1 MATPNSVSRQR
12 IDSIRTF
19 NRFYTRRIGVVGA
32 GLLDTGYS
40 LTEVRVLYEIAHR
53 DEVLAADLVRD
64 LALDAG
70 YLSRILLRFRERGW
84 LTRERSQADGRRSQL
99 LLTPRGKK
107 MAASLEARA
116 RGEIGKLLAPL
127 PVGQQVRLQSHLE
140 SVQALLGGATAGSPG
155 ITLREHRAGDMG
167 WIIQQHGA
175 LYTQEYGWNE
185 QFEALVAGICVNFLR
200 NFDPSCERC
209 WIAECAG
216 VAVGCIM
223 LVRSSRTI
231 GKLRLLLVDP
241 SQRGRGIGDK
251 LVTECLAFARAA
263 GYRKIVL
270 WTQRNLAAARR
281 IYEAHGFKLVKSEPH
296 DSFGAKLVGEFWE
309 LPLLPARRSK

>member
-12 IDSIRTF
+12 VDSIRTF
-19 NRFYTRRIGVVGA
+19 NRFYTGKIGVLGA

-53 DEVLAADLVRD
+53 DQVLAADLVRE

-70 YLSRILLRFRERGW
+70 YLSRILLRFRQRGW
-84 LTRERSQADGRRSQL
+84 LTRERSQSDGRRSL
-99 LLTPRGKK
+99 LRLTPRGTK

-116 RGEIGKLLAPL
+116 REEIGELLAPL
-127 PVGQQVRLQSHLE
+127 PVDQQVKLQSHLE
-140 SVQALLGGATAGSPG
+140 GVQTLLGSTPVQHRD

-175 LYTQEYGWNE
+175 LYAQEYGWNE
-185 QFEALVAGICVNFLR
+185 QFEALVAEICVKFLR
-200 NFDPSCERC
+200 SFDPSCERC

-251 LVTECLAFARAA
+251 LVTECLAFAREA

-270 WTQRNLAAARR
+270 WTQRNLGAARR
-281 IYEAHGFKLVKSEPH
+281 IYEAHGFRLVKSEPH
-296 DSFGAKLVGEFWE
+296 ESFGAKLVGEFWE
-309 LPLLPARRSK
+309 LPLLRDRRNE